1 MGWVNHKKIRE
12 RIASKRS
19 AISDETFFT
28 SRIFVAHLEEIVAV
42 QLNRYKYRRRV
53 RIKIFWNTKDPFIAA
68 TDHTVIMVNA
78 GNPLV
83 TKEESR
89 TDRYHVIVGLVVHEL
104 GHVLYTDYKE
114 SKRYFEN
121 FMEYRWYPTSP
132 KLTDRKY
139 VDNAKDFLNYAKADN
154 ENRDILMKVAKN
166 IINIIED
173 GYVENRMLCNFPG
186 TLGYALDK
194 MRVEFKEQLPTITQ
208 LKEKEDGD
216 NGLTFFSIMQIMLSY
231 ALYGD
236 IKYGEE
242 SSDDERVQAV
252 YKLLTKIDYS
262 IMSRDYK
269 DRLCIVNEIMIC
281 CWDHLKAFCERS
293 KEMAKMGKDTTAVI
307 DEAFSSLIG
316 ISMAGKGDT
325 APVSASDD
333 EKPMLITM
341 ENRKKTI
348 SEIAEK
354 TEKEYETETEVQTED
369 CASESSVA
377 EESSKSDDVEIESDE
392 GETDGEDGEK
402 SVSGDTDGEA
412 EESSEESVDEEPTPE
427 IGNEEMSEEEESDV
441 DGDEERSEIDEEQL
455 SLDDVEDETDVESS
469 DEIDDDFDDESD
481 DTEKTQEA
489 DSEELSHDADDRLKL
504 PDRDGEDKISD
515 EDCAEYSEG
524 GSVERDEEYE
534 HLHNTRAA
542 AEIQD
547 LLDTMAERAACN
559 ELEEERISELNEL
572 AKEISYGDIHEG
584 VDVKVHRISEV
595 PDSLKE
601 EYESISEPLVDIS
614 KRLARALQKHIED
627 KRRGGKVGG
636 LMMGRRL
643 DTSAVHRS
651 DGKMFYKKNA
661 PDERSEIAV
670 ALLVDESGS
679 MWSSERCVYARAVSI
694 ILQDF
699 CERLSI
705 PIMIYGHSTDY
716 CRGDREPVALYSY
729 AEFESYDSDD
739 KYRLMD
745 ITARNNNRDGAAL
758 RFVSEQLSKRSEEIK
773 LLIQICDGQPYAER
787 YGGASAEA
795 DLTGI
800 KIEYERRGLVYVVA
814 AIGEDKGNIERIYGN
829 SFLDIT
835 NLDELPT
842 KLTSIVKKYIRV

>member
-28 SRIFVAHLEEIVAV
+28 SRIFAAHLEEIVAV
-42 QLNRYKYRRRV
+42 QLNRYKYKRRV
-53 RIKIFWNTKDPFIAA
+53 RIKIYWDKNDPFIAA
-68 TDHTVIMVNA
+68 TNHALIIVNA
-78 GNPLV
+78 ANPLI

-114 SKRYFEN
+114 SKRYFED
-121 FMEYRWYPTSP
+121 FMRYSWYPTSP

-139 VDNAKDFLNYAKADN
+139 VDNAKDFWDYAKADN

-208 LKEKEDGD
+208 LKEKENGD
-216 NGLTFFSIMQIMLSY
+216 RGLAFFSIMQIMLSY

-242 SSDDERVQAV
+242 SVDDERVQAV
-252 YKLLTKIDYS
+252 FKLLTKIDYS

-281 CWDHLKAFCERS
+281 CWDHLKSFCERS
-293 KEMAKMGKDTTAVI
+293 KKMAKMGKDTTAVI
-307 DEAFSSLIG
+307 DEAFRSLIG
-316 ISMAGKGDT
+316 VSMSGSGDT
-325 APVSASDD
+325 SPVTASAD
-333 EKPMLITM
+333 EKPMLVTM
-341 ENRKKTI
+341 ESRAKTV
-348 SEIAEK
+348 SEIEEK
-354 TEKEYETETEVQTED
+354 TEKEDKTASETPAENSE
-369 CASESSVA
+369 SESSVA
-377 EESSKSDDVEIESDE
+377 EEPSKSDDEESESEED
-392 GETDGEDGEK
+392 ETDGEESEK
-402 SVSGDTDGEA
+402 TVSVE
-412 EESSEESVDEEPTPE
+412 SEEKTEDSEEPIEETSPAE
-427 IGNEEMSEEEESDV
+427 IENEEISEEDESDV
-441 DGDEERSEIDEEQL
+441 DLDEEQL
-455 SLDDVEDETDVESS
+455 SLDDVEDEADDERSEST
-469 DEIDDDFDDESD
+469 DDDFDNPAE
-481 DTEKTQEA
+481 ETQKM
-489 DSEELSHDADDRLKL
+489 DSEGISTDADGNFKI
-504 PDRDGEDKISD
+504 PDCDGTENKPD
-515 EDCAEYSEG
+515 ENCAEYSEG
-524 GSVERDEEYE
+524 GSVEHDEEYE

-547 LLDTMAERAACN
+547 LLDTMAERAVCN

-584 VDVKVHRISEV
+584 VDVNVHRIADVS
-595 PDSLKE
+595 DSLKE
-601 EYESISEPLVDIS
+601 EYESISEPLLDIS
-614 KRLARALQKHIED
+614 KRLARALEKHLDD

-636 LMMGRRL
+636 LIMGRRL
-643 DTSAVHRS
+643 DASAVHRS
-651 DGKMFYKKNA
+651 DGKMFYKKSA

-679 MWSSERCVYARAVSI
+679 MWSSERYVYARAVSI

-699 CERLSI
+699 CERLDI

-716 CRGDREPVALYSY
+716 RCGDSEPVALYSY

-758 RFVSEQLSKRSEEIK
+758 RFVSEQLSKREENIK
-773 LLIQICDGQPYAER
+773 LLIQICDGQPYAYGYSGER
-787 YGGASAEA
+787 AEA
-795 DLTGI
+795 DLAGI
-800 KIEYERRGLVYVVA
+800 KLEYEHRGLIYVVA
-814 AIGEDKGNIERIYGN
+814 AIGEDKKNIERIYGN
-829 SFLDIT
+829 SFLDIS